1 MGQNYKNYDIAYIDD
16 ASTDYTFEK
25 AQQIIEDNNFPK
37 EWLVFN
43 KIFNK
48 KNFVRKE
55 CLLLPFKTLA
65 KALNI

>member
-1 MGQNYKNYDIAYIDD
+1 MG
-16 ASTDYTFEK
+16 
-25 AQQIIEDNNFPK
+25 FPPAGG
-37 EWLVFN
+37 WVTLN
-43 KIFNK
+43 KIIRVAANPTDKGIIIYKGKGTKYK